1 MKQLKKKTKRTLSA
15 SAFLAAFIVAVLLLN
30 IIINTAADKI
40 QLRWDMTENKLY
52 ALTDETKNVLS
63 SLEEE
68 VTLYYF
74 VSAGQEDTK
83 IVQTLDMYR
92 TASPK
97 LKIVQNDPNTD
108 PIASR
113 RFTDKG
119 IPVQQN
125 TIVLERGSRFK
136 AISASDVYQSYTTQS
151 GNTMN
156 AAFFG
161 LEQLITRAISYV
173 ASDTSKR
180 VCFTVGH
187 NEIDYSGVMQLLED
201 ENMEA
206 FQIDL
211 KTDEVPENIDSVF
224 IMAPSEDFTEDEILR
239 LDAFLS
245 KGRGAHVA
253 FDARRKALP
262 RLEKYL
268 EEFWGVTMY
277 HDLVCEGDSSRTLN
291 YSYMFL
297 PTLGNHA
304 ITEETLSGN
313 KSVVY
318 MYARSL
324 VVSEAEGV
332 TDAATLAYTTENA
345 FSVHGSDRNVTENIR
360 EGILPLSAAL
370 TKKTMDGS
378 IESRMVVSGSYQVY
392 DPFFLEEG
400 SLANRS
406 LLYGTTNFVNKDD
419 DAALSISPKSL
430 LMRTVMMS
438 DGLTRFYI
446 VLVSVL
452 PAVLCF
458 VLCFI
463 TFRRRRHL

>member
-1 MKQLKKKTKRTLSA
+1 MRKLKNKTKRTLSA
-15 SAFLAAFIVAVLLLN
+15 SAFLAAFVVAILFLN
-30 IIINTAADKI
+30 IIINAAADKI
-40 QLRWDMTENKLY
+40 QLRFDMTENKLY

-63 SLEEE
+63 GLKEDVS
-68 VTLYYF
+68 LYYF
-74 VSAGQEDTK
+74 ASAGQEDTK

-97 LKIVQNDPNTD
+97 LKIIQNDPNTD

-125 TIVLERGSRFK
+125 TIVLERGNRFK
-136 AISASDVYQSYTTQS
+136 AILASDIYQSYTTQS

-173 ASDTSKR
+173 SSDTAKR
-180 VCFTVGH
+180 VCFTTGH
-187 NEIDYSGVMQLLED
+187 NETDYSALAETLKN
-201 ENMEA
+201 ENMEI

-211 KTDEVPENIDSVF
+211 KTDTLPEDIDSVY
-224 IMAPSEDFTEDEILR
+224 IMAPSEDFTEEEILR

-253 FDARRKALP
+253 FDARKKALP

-268 EEFWGVTMY
+268 AEFWGVSMY

-297 PTLGNHA
+297 PTLSQHTVTQD
-304 ITEETLSGN
+304 ILSGN
-313 KSVVY
+313 QSVVY

-324 VVSEAEGV
+324 SLSEAEGV
-332 TDAATLAYTTENA
+332 VDAVPLAYTTDKA
-345 FSVHGSDRNVTENIR
+345 FSVHGSDRNVTDNIR
-360 EGILPLSAAL
+360 KGTLPVSAAL
-370 TKKTMDGS
+370 TKKSMDGS
-378 IESRMVVSGSYQVY
+378 IESRMVVSGSYQLY
-392 DPFFLEEG
+392 DPFFLSEG
-400 SLANRS
+400 SLANLS
-406 LLYGTTNFVNKDD
+406 MLYGTANFVNKDD
-419 DAALSISPKSL
+419 NAALSISPKSL

-446 VLVSVL
+446 VLVSIA
-452 PAVLCF
+452 PAVVCF

-463 TFRRRRHL
+463 TFKRRRHL